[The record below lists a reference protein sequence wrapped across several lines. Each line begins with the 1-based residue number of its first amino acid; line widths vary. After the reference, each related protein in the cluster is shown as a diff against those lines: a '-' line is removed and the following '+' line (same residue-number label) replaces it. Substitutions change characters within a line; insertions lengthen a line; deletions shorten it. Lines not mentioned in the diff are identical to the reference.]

1 MRWVHP
7 YFSFAQVM
15 AVVLSRRVDFPMV
28 DMAGIVYYPQYWDLC
43 HRFFEESWSEIVGID
58 YPTLLKEHS
67 IGLPAV
73 HTECDYLAPLTY
85 GDTVHC
91 TLWIEKVGES
101 SVTWRYEYYNQ
112 HQKLVWTATVVTVCI
127 KMDSYEKI
135 SVPDFVR
142 TGRLACQP
150 LEE

>member
-43 HRFFEESWSEIVGID
+43 HRFFED
-58 YPTLLKEHS
+58 
-67 IGLPAV
+67 AV

-112 HQKLVWTATVVTVCI
+112 HQILVWTATVVTVCV

-142 TGRLACQP
+142 SGLLACQP